1 MDERACFTSFINS
14 KQDSAYCSPQKE
26 NWGVNVILPKAVHN
40 EMESLTQ
47 LIRDGVALQQKKQ
60 SRLQMRIDNWRHRCG
75 PQPHHKILLIESL
88 HPSIGLHW
96 PIHHHAIR
104 LTHSVPVRTL
114 WVMASVRWEEEEE
127 VDEEEEEGTQ
137 SRKPTHN
144 NKRNVKCQVHQI
156 KQTAGRI
163 SSRAP
168 GVCAF
173 HLAETR
179 ASRGNSLGFWHV
191 Y

>member
-1 MDERACFTSFINS
+1 
-14 KQDSAYCSPQKE
+14 
-26 NWGVNVILPKAVHN
+26 
-40 EMESLTQ
+40 
-47 LIRDGVALQQKKQ
+47 
-60 SRLQMRIDNWRHRCG
+60 
-75 PQPHHKILLIESL
+75 
-88 HPSIGLHW
+88 
-96 PIHHHAIR
+96 
-104 LTHSVPVRTL
+104 
-114 WVMASVRWEEEEE
+114 MASVRWEEEEE

-173 HLAETR
+173 HLAAEPAEETLWDSDMYIR
-179 ASRGNSLGFWHV
+179 HECTLDLCTVNIGIE
-191 Y
+191 